1 MLTLLKAFLIIRP
14 HNVAA
19 AVLSVAAGNAMAGGN
34 GRPGWLLITTALVTA
49 AGNVINDWYDRDI
62 DAINKPRRPIPS
74 GGVPPR
80 AAMSLYAVLLAAIA
94 LCVTRLPAAQAVW
107 AGAWTVLLHIY
118 SWKAKRI
125 YLAGNLLVSAVVSSA
140 FPVGA
145 LAAGDISAG
154 AIPAVFTFLFVLGR
168 ELVKDTE
175 DVEGD
180 RRCGAST
187 VPAVSGTGAALTA
200 AAVIFALLAA
210 AIPVPFLEGLYGRGY
225 LLTMALSVIPVLVVS
240 CVLCLRRRS
249 PAAVSLLLK
258 VGMFFGVAAFY
269 LG

>member
-1 MLTLLKAFLIIRP
+1 
-14 HNVAA
+14 
-19 AVLSVAAGNAMAGGN
+19 
-34 GRPGWLLITTALVTA
+34 
-49 AGNVINDWYDRDI
+49 
-62 DAINKPRRPIPS
+62 
-74 GGVPPR
+74 
-80 AAMSLYAVLLAAIA
+80 
-94 LCVTRLPAAQAVW
+94 
-107 AGAWTVLLHIY
+107 
-118 SWKAKRI
+118 
-125 YLAGNLLVSAVVSSA
+125 
-140 FPVGA
+140 
-145 LAAGDISAG
+145 
-154 AIPAVFTFLFVLGR
+154 VFTFLFVLGR